1 METLLILAI
10 FIFLF
15 IVSYLLLNFYL
26 KENKYAKYNPFKV
39 EVPRKTAYVL
49 DRFGTIRILNEGF
62 QDYFPFIDEIEAIVS
77 LKVEVVYPDKLEV
90 FTLDNEKINLDY
102 RVFYKVTDPL
112 KALNNVYDYK
122 GTLRSLIIISTLNVI
137 SNTRL
142 VNIKT
147 NTIQKIREDIEKES
161 LNWGIEIPR
170 ILFDSVS
177 IP

>member
-1 METLLILAI
+1 METLLILLI

-15 IVSYLLLNFYL
+15 SLSYVILHSYLNNEKYL
-26 KENKYAKYNPFKV
+26 AYNPFKI
-39 EVPRKTAYVL
+39 EVPKKTAYL
-49 DRFGTIRILNEGF
+49 IDRFGRSRILEEGF
-62 QDYFPFIDEIEAIVS
+62 QNYLPFVDEIEAIVS
-77 LKVEVVYPDKLEV
+77 LREAIIYPGKLEI

-102 RVFYKVTDPL
+102 RVYYKVIDPL
-112 KALNNVYDYK
+112 KAINNVYDYK
-122 GTLRSLIIISTLNVI
+122 STLRSLIIISTLNVM
-137 SNTRL
+137 SNTSL

-147 NTIQKIREDIEKES
+147 NTIQKIREDIEIES